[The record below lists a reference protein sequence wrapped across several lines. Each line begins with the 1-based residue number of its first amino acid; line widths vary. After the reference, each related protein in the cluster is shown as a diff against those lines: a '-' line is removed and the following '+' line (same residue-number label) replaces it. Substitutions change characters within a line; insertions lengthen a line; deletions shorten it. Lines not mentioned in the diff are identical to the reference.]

1 LDRLLIETDCPYATP
16 VPYRGKRNEPTFVE
30 FVAQKL
36 AAIKNLS
43 VEKVAEATVNNC
55 FNLFNL

>member
-1 LDRLLIETDCPYATP
+1 M
-16 VPYRGKRNEPTFVE
+16 PYRGKRNEPTFVE

-36 AAIKNLS
+36 AVIKNLS

>member
-1 LDRLLIETDCPYATP
+1 METDCPYAAP
-16 VPYRGKRNEPTFVE
+16 VPYRGKRNDPTLVE
-30 FVAQKL
+30 FVAQKM

-43 VEKVAEATVNNC
+43 LEKIAEATVDNC